1 MYLLRFLLSIGV
13 AFSLFAA
20 SDTWAQTRADVTVY
34 AAASLKES
42 LDALARQF
50 EKQQA
55 LSVRVSYGATSAL
68 ARQIEKGAPADVFI
82 AADLE
87 WMDYLAR
94 RQLLRVAT
102 RGNLLSNRLVLI
114 APADSKVAL
123 TIAPKFPL
131 AEALGANRLALAD
144 PASVP
149 AGKYAR
155 AALEALGVWPAVSS
169 RIAPGENVRAAMA
182 LVARGEA
189 PLGIVYRTDVLAES
203 RVRVIGEFPASLHS
217 PIVYPAAVL
226 AESRSPSAQVLLQF
240 LRSAEARSV
249 WRKYGF
255 VVEAAG
261 R

>member
-1 MYLLRFLLSIGV
+1 M
-13 AFSLFAA
+13 LFR
-20 SDTWAQTRADVTVY
+20 S
-34 AAASLKES
+34 
-42 LDALARQF
+42 
-50 EKQQA
+50 
-55 LSVRVSYGATSAL
+55 
-68 ARQIEKGAPADVFI
+68 
-82 AADLE
+82 
-87 WMDYLAR
+87 
-94 RQLLRVAT
+94 
-102 RGNLLSNRLVLI
+102 
-114 APADSKVAL
+114 
-123 TIAPKFPL
+123 
-131 AEALGANRLALAD
+131 
-144 PASVP
+144 
-149 AGKYAR
+149 
-155 AALEALGVWPAVSS
+155 PAVSS